1 MTTKTGLEDHAIK
14 LTIVGNVGMGLLGVG
29 FAIYTGSVAILL
41 DGVFSFIGFAIALVT
56 LYIARLVRQPGNDKY
71 PFGYAVFEPMLN
83 LAKGLI
89 IAIVLVFAAST
100 AISAILEGGRT
111 IELGAA
117 MLYAIL
123 AAAGCGLLAWKIHR
137 LAGVTGS
144 PIVAVDARNWI
155 LDGLFSVAVALGF
168 GAVFLLEGSRYGWLV
183 PYADPIIVLFLVLVA
198 IPLPYSIVRK
208 NWGQITGIA
217 PGHDVQKRVHDIVR
231 QVLISI
237 PHRNYNLRLT
247 HIGRLLYLQ
256 LYVVVPVG
264 DVTAEGSVSQDQL
277 RASLYDAVVR
287 EFPNLAMDLV
297 ITTDPIWVERSIKP
311 VLETG
316 EI

>member
-1 MTTKTGLEDHAIK
+1 MKTKTGLEDHAIR

-29 FAIYTGSVAILL
+29 FAIYTGSEAILL
-41 DGVFSFIGFAIALVT
+41 DGIFSAIGFAIALVT
-56 LYIARLVRQPGNDKY
+56 LYVARLVRQPGNDKY

-83 LAKGLI
+83 LSKGLI

-117 MLYAIL
+117 VLYAII

-137 LAGVTGS
+137 LAGATGS

-155 LDGLFSVAVALGF
+155 VDGLFSVAVALGF
-168 GAVFLLEGSRYGWLV
+168 AAVFLLEGSRYEWLV
-183 PYADPIIVLFLVLVA
+183 PYADPMIVLFLVLAA
-198 IPLPYSIVRK
+198 IPLPYSVIRE
-208 NWGQITGIA
+208 NWGQIIGIA
-217 PGHDVQKRVHDIVR
+217 PGHEVQRRVHDIVR
-231 QVLISI
+231 RVLTSI

-277 RASLYDAVVR
+277 RSSLYDSVVK
-287 EFPNLAMDLV
+287 EFPDLAMDLV
-297 ITTDPIWVERSIKP
+297 ITTNPLWVERSIKP
-311 VLETG
+311 A
-316 EI
+316 

>member
-29 FAIYTGSVAILL
+29 FAIYTGSEAILL
-41 DGVFSFIGFAIALVT
+41 DGIFSAIAFAIALVT
-56 LYIARLVRQPGNDKY
+56 LYIARLVRQPGNDRY

-89 IAIVLVFAAST
+89 IAVVLVFAAST

-117 MLYAIL
+117 VFYALI

-137 LAGVTGS
+137 LAGATGS

-155 LDGLFSVAVALGF
+155 VDGLFSAAVALGF
-168 GAVFLLEGSRYGWLV
+168 GAVFLLEGSRYAWLV
-183 PYADPIIVLFLVLVA
+183 PYADPMIVLFLVLAA
-198 IPLPYSIVRK
+198 IPLPYKVIRE
-208 NWGQITGIA
+208 NWGQITGVA
-217 PGHDVQKRVHDIVR
+217 PGHEVQRRIHDIVR
-231 QVLISI
+231 QVLTSI

-277 RASLYDAVVR
+277 RSSLYDSVVR
-287 EFPNLAMDLV
+287 EFPHLAMDLV
-297 ITTDPIWVERSIKP
+297 ITTDPLWVERSIKP
-311 VLETG
+311 V
-316 EI
+316 

>member
-1 MTTKTGLEDHAIK
+1 MTTKTELEDHAIK

-29 FAIYTGSVAILL
+29 FAIYTGSEAILL
-41 DGVFSFIGFAIALVT
+41 DGVFSAIAFAIALVT

-100 AISAILEGGRT
+100 AVSAILEGGRT

-117 MLYAIL
+117 VLYAMI

-137 LAGVTGS
+137 LAGATGS

-155 LDGLFSVAVALGF
+155 IDGLFSVAVALGF
-168 GAVFLLEGSRYGWLV
+168 AAVFLLEGSRYAWLV
-183 PYADPIIVLFLVLVA
+183 PYADPMIVLFLVLAA
-198 IPLPYSIVRK
+198 IPLPYKVIRE

-217 PGHDVQKRVHDIVR
+217 PGHEVQSRIHDIVR
-231 QVLISI
+231 QVLTSI

-247 HIGRLLYLQ
+247 RIGRLLYLH

-277 RASLYDAVVR
+277 RSSLYDAVVR
-287 EFPNLAMDLV
+287 EFPDLAMDLV
-297 ITTDPIWVERSIKP
+297 ITTDPLWVKRSVGP
-311 VLETG
+311 NSFG
-316 EI
+316 Q